1 MKKCS
6 SFLAENSSPLRLPLR
21 HILIFPSRFP
31 LTVPIATLLKIVDKI
46 FSPDLGVGGAV
57 GELEV
62 VDEPGGGGRLEDGA
76 VEQPLGDRP
85 PDRENSIRLC
95 IYLNMSSG
103 EYLLSLYIRL
113 NGVYVCE

>member
-6 SFLAENSSPLRLPLR
+6 SFLAENSSPLKLPLR

-31 LTVPIATLLKIVDKI
+31 LTIPIATLLKILDKI

-85 PDRENSIRLC
+85 PDRENNIKS
-95 IYLNMSSG
+95 
-103 EYLLSLYIRL
+103 
-113 NGVYVCE
+113 